1 MSFSFER
8 RKHFRHEDSET
19 RRIEW
24 SFCPFDD
31 ESFEGFVSNIS
42 ESGMCLLVSRPL
54 IEGQEIT
61 LRDDVYGCRTAIIKW
76 IEKVD
81 EGSYKAGVIF

>member
-8 RKHFRHEDSET
+8 RKHFRHEDFEA

-24 SFCPFDD
+24 SFCPFDA
-31 ESFEGFVSNIS
+31 ESFEGFISNVS

-54 IEGQEIT
+54 SEGQEIT
-61 LRDDVYGCRTAIIKW
+61 IRDDVNGSRTVLVRW

-81 EGSYKAGVIF
+81 EGYYKAGVIF